1 MLSKVIAIA
10 QQKGGTGKTTLA
22 VHLALAFIK
31 YHNLKV
37 AIIDT
42 DPQGSLGKWFMIRTE
57 KKISNDNLTFK
68 TASLW
73 GAQYESK
80 TLKNDNDIVIIDTP
94 PKIESD
100 ARPSIEAADL
110 VLIPMAASHV
120 DFWATGAIVEIA
132 KKANKKILIQ
142 INRSNQ
148 RSKLITKTNDFI
160 KSLNFKTAS
169 LWGAQYESKIL
180 KKDHDVIIIDTPP
193 KIESDARPSIEAA
206 DLVLIPVTP
215 SHVDFWATEAIVEIA
230 KKANKKILIQIN
242 RANQRSKLI
251 SKTNEYIKS
260 INVSSTN
267 TIIGNRQ
274 IYASS
279 MGEGKTAVEKQKKSN
294 AVEEMKKLSDQILE
308 ELK

>member
-1 MLSKVIAIA
+1 MLSKVITVA

-31 YHNLKV
+31 YNNLKIV
-37 AIIDT
+37 IIDT
-42 DPQGSLGKWFMIRTE
+42 DPQGSLGKWYVVRS
-57 KKISNDNLTFK
+57 KKKLSNNNLPFK

-80 TLKNDNDIVIIDTP
+80 ALKKDHDIVIIDTH

-110 VLIPMAASHV
+110 VLIPM
-120 DFWATGAIVEIA
+120 
-132 KKANKKILIQ
+132 
-142 INRSNQ
+142 
-148 RSKLITKTNDFI
+148 
-160 KSLNFKTAS
+160 
-169 LWGAQYESKIL
+169 
-180 KKDHDVIIIDTPP
+180 
-193 KIESDARPSIEAA
+193 
-206 DLVLIPVTP
+206 TP

-251 SKTNEYIKS
+251 SKTNDYIKS
-260 INVSSTN
+260 INVSATK
-267 TIIGNRQ
+267 TITGHRQ

-279 MGEGKTAVEKQKKSN
+279 MGEGKTAIEKQKKSK
-294 AVEEMKKLSDQILE
+294 AAEEIKKLSEQILSE
-308 ELK
+308 IK

>member
-1 MLSKVIAIA
+1 MLSKVITIA

-31 YHNLKV
+31 YHNLKI

-42 DPQGSLGKWFMIRTE
+42 DPQGSLGQWFMIREE
-57 KKISNDNLTFK
+57 KKLSNDNLTFK

-80 TLKNDNDIVIIDTP
+80 ALKKDHDIVIIDTP

-100 ARPSIEAADL
+100 ARPSIE
-110 VLIPMAASHV
+110 S
-120 DFWATGAIVEIA
+120 
-132 KKANKKILIQ
+132 
-142 INRSNQ
+142 
-148 RSKLITKTNDFI
+148 
-160 KSLNFKTAS
+160 
-169 LWGAQYESKIL
+169 
-180 KKDHDVIIIDTPP
+180 
-193 KIESDARPSIEAA
+193 A
-206 DLVLIPVTP
+206 DLVLIPVAA
-215 SHVDFWATEAIVEIA
+215 SQVDFWATGAIVEIA

-251 SKTNEYIKS
+251 SKTNDFIKS
-260 INVSSTN
+260 LNLSATK

-274 IYASS
+274 IFASS

-294 AVEEMKKLSDQILE
+294 AVEEVKKLSEQILLE
-308 ELK
+308 IKQ

>member
-1 MLSKVIAIA
+1 MLSKVITIA
-10 QQKGGTGKTTLA
+10 QQKGGSGKTTLA
-22 VHLALAFIK
+22 VHLTLAFIK

-57 KKISNDNLTFK
+57 KKISNDSLTFK

-80 TLKNDNDIVIIDTP
+80 TLKKDHDIVIIDTP

-100 ARPSIEAADL
+100 ARPAIEAADL
-110 VLIPMAASHV
+110 VLIPMSASHV

-160 KSLNFKTAS
+160 KSL
-169 LWGAQYESKIL
+169 
-180 KKDHDVIIIDTPP
+180 
-193 KIESDARPSIEAA
+193 
-206 DLVLIPVTP
+206 DLL
-215 SHVDFWATEAIVEIA
+215 
-230 KKANKKILIQIN
+230 
-242 RANQRSKLI
+242 
-251 SKTNEYIKS
+251 
-260 INVSSTN
+260 STN

-279 MGEGKTAVEKQKKSN
+279 MGEGKTAVEKQKKGN
-294 AVEEMKKLSDQILE
+294 AVEEIRNLSEQILAE
-308 ELK
+308 VK

>member
-1 MLSKVIAIA
+1 MLSKVITIS

-31 YHNLKV
+31 YHNLKI

-42 DPQGSLGKWFMIRTE
+42 DPQGSLGKWFMIREE
-57 KKISNDNLTFK
+57 KKLSNDNLTFK

-80 TLKNDNDIVIIDTP
+80 ALKKDHDIVIIDTP

-100 ARPSIEAADL
+100 ARPSIESADL

-148 RSKLITKTNDFI
+148 RSKLISKTNDFI
-160 KSLNFKTAS
+160 KSLNLS
-169 LWGAQYESKIL
+169 
-180 KKDHDVIIIDTPP
+180 
-193 KIESDARPSIEAA
+193 
-206 DLVLIPVTP
+206 
-215 SHVDFWATEAIVEIA
+215 AT
-230 KKANKKILIQIN
+230 K
-242 RANQRSKLI
+242 
-251 SKTNEYIKS
+251 
-260 INVSSTN
+260 

-274 IYASS
+274 IYTSS
-279 MGEGKTAVEKQKKSN
+279 MGEGKTAVEKQKKGS
-294 AVEEMKKLSDQILE
+294 AVEEIKNLSEQILL
-308 ELK
+308 ELE

>member
-1 MLSKVIAIA
+1 MLSKVITIS

-22 VHLALAFIK
+22 VHLAMAFIK

-57 KKISNDNLTFK
+57 NKVSNENLTFK

-80 TLKNDNDIVIIDTP
+80 TLKNDHDIVIIDTP

-132 KKANKKILIQ
+132 KKANKKILAQ
-142 INRSNQ
+142 INRSSQ
-148 RSKLITKTNDFI
+148 RSKLIDKTKDFI
-160 KSLNFKTAS
+160 KSLD
-169 LWGAQYESKIL
+169 LES
-180 KKDHDVIIIDTPP
+180 T
-193 KIESDARPSIEAA
+193 
-206 DLVLIPVTP
+206 
-215 SHVDFWATEAIVEIA
+215 
-230 KKANKKILIQIN
+230 Q
-242 RANQRSKLI
+242 
-251 SKTNEYIKS
+251 
-260 INVSSTN
+260 

-274 IYASS
+274 IYTSS
-279 MGEGKTAVEKQKKSN
+279 MGEGKTAVEKQRKGN
-294 AVEEMKKLSDQILE
+294 AVDEIKKLSDQILNQ
-308 ELK
+308 LN

>member
-1 MLSKVIAIA
+1 MLSKVITIS

-22 VHLALAFIK
+22 VHLAMAFIK

-57 KKISNDNLTFK
+57 KKVSNENLTFK

-80 TLKNDNDIVIIDTP
+80 TLKNDHDIVIIDTP

-132 KKANKKILIQ
+132 KKANKKILAQ
-142 INRSNQ
+142 INRSSS
-148 RSKLITKTNDFI
+148 RSKLIDKTRDFI
-160 KSLNFKTAS
+160 KSLN
-169 LWGAQYESKIL
+169 LQ
-180 KKDHDVIIIDTPP
+180 
-193 KIESDARPSIEAA
+193 
-206 DLVLIPVTP
+206 
-215 SHVDFWATEAIVEIA
+215 
-230 KKANKKILIQIN
+230 
-242 RANQRSKLI
+242 
-251 SKTNEYIKS
+251 
-260 INVSSTN
+260 STD

-274 IYASS
+274 IYTSS
-279 MGEGKTAVEKQKKSN
+279 MGEGKTAVEKQRKGN
-294 AVEEMKKLSDQILE
+294 AVNEIKKLSEQILTQ
-308 ELK
+308 LN

>member
-1 MLSKVIAIA
+1 MLSKVITIS

-57 KKISNDNLTFK
+57 KKLSNENLTFK

-80 TLKNDNDIVIIDTP
+80 TLKKDHDIVIIDTP

-100 ARPSIEAADL
+100 ARPSIESADL
-110 VLIPMAASHV
+110 VLIPVAASHV

-142 INRSNQ
+142 INRSSQ
-148 RSKLITKTNDFI
+148 RSKLIGKTNDFI
-160 KSLNFKTAS
+160 KSL
-169 LWGAQYESKIL
+169 
-180 KKDHDVIIIDTPP
+180 
-193 KIESDARPSIEAA
+193 
-206 DLVLIPVTP
+206 DL
-215 SHVDFWATEAIVEIA
+215 SAT
-230 KKANKKILIQIN
+230 K
-242 RANQRSKLI
+242 
-251 SKTNEYIKS
+251 
-260 INVSSTN
+260 

-274 IYASS
+274 IFAAS
-279 MGEGKTAVEKQKKSN
+279 MGEGKTAIEKQKKSN
-294 AVEEMKKLSDQILE
+294 AVEEIKQLSEQILSE
-308 ELK
+308 IK

>member
-1 MLSKVIAIA
+1 MLSKVITIS

-22 VHLALAFIK
+22 VHLAMAFIK

-57 KKISNDNLTFK
+57 KKVSNENLTFK

-80 TLKNDNDIVIIDTP
+80 TLKNDHDIVIIDTP

-132 KKANKKILIQ
+132 KKANKKILAQ
-142 INRSNQ
+142 INRSSQ
-148 RSKLITKTNDFI
+148 RSKLIDKTKDFI
-160 KSLNFKTAS
+160 KSLD
-169 LWGAQYESKIL
+169 LES
-180 KKDHDVIIIDTPP
+180 T
-193 KIESDARPSIEAA
+193 
-206 DLVLIPVTP
+206 
-215 SHVDFWATEAIVEIA
+215 
-230 KKANKKILIQIN
+230 Q
-242 RANQRSKLI
+242 
-251 SKTNEYIKS
+251 
-260 INVSSTN
+260 

-274 IYASS
+274 IYTSS
-279 MGEGKTAVEKQKKSN
+279 MGEGKTAVEKQRKGN
-294 AVEEMKKLSDQILE
+294 AVDEIKKLSDQILSQ
-308 ELK
+308 LN

>member
-1 MLSKVIAIA
+1 MLSKVITIS

-22 VHLALAFIK
+22 VHLALALIK

-57 KKISNDNLTFK
+57 KKNSDDNLTFK

-80 TLKNDNDIVIIDTP
+80 TLKKDHDIVIIDTP

-100 ARPSIEAADL
+100 ARPAIEAADL
-110 VLIPMAASHV
+110 VLIPMSASHV
-120 DFWATGAIVEIA
+120 DFWATGAIVDIA

-148 RSKLITKTNDFI
+148 RSKLISKTNDFI
-160 KSLNFKTAS
+160 RSLN
-169 LWGAQYESKIL
+169 I
-180 KKDHDVIIIDTPP
+180 
-193 KIESDARPSIEAA
+193 
-206 DLVLIPVTP
+206 
-215 SHVDFWATEAIVEIA
+215 
-230 KKANKKILIQIN
+230 
-242 RANQRSKLI
+242 
-251 SKTNEYIKS
+251 
-260 INVSSTN
+260 SSTK
-267 TIIGNRQ
+267 TIIGHRQ

-279 MGEGKTAVEKQKKSN
+279 MGEGKTAVEKQKKSK
-294 AVEEMKKLSDQILE
+294 AVEEIKKF
-308 ELK
+308 

>member
-1 MLSKVIAIA
+1 MLSKVITIS
-10 QQKGGTGKTTLA
+10 QQKGGTGKTTIA

-57 KKISNDNLTFK
+57 KKLSNDNLTFK

-80 TLKNDNDIVIIDTP
+80 TLKKDHDIVIIDTP

-100 ARPSIEAADL
+100 ARPSIESADL
-110 VLIPMAASHV
+110 VLIPVAASHV

-142 INRSNQ
+142 INRSSQ
-148 RSKLITKTNDFI
+148 RSKLITKTNEFI
-160 KSLNFKTAS
+160 KSLNLS
-169 LWGAQYESKIL
+169 
-180 KKDHDVIIIDTPP
+180 
-193 KIESDARPSIEAA
+193 
-206 DLVLIPVTP
+206 
-215 SHVDFWATEAIVEIA
+215 AT
-230 KKANKKILIQIN
+230 K
-242 RANQRSKLI
+242 
-251 SKTNEYIKS
+251 
-260 INVSSTN
+260 

-274 IYASS
+274 IFAAS

-294 AVEEMKKLSDQILE
+294 AVEEIKQLSEQVLSE
-308 ELK
+308 VK

>member
-1 MLSKVIAIA
+1 MLSKVITIC

-31 YHNLKV
+31 YHNFKV

-42 DPQGSLGKWFMIRTE
+42 DPQGSLGKWYMVRSE
-57 KKISNDNLTFK
+57 KKILN
-68 TASLW
+68 
-73 GAQYESK
+73 E
-80 TLKNDNDIVIIDTP
+80 
-94 PKIESD
+94 
-100 ARPSIEAADL
+100 
-110 VLIPMAASHV
+110 
-120 DFWATGAIVEIA
+120 
-132 KKANKKILIQ
+132 
-142 INRSNQ
+142 
-148 RSKLITKTNDFI
+148 
-160 KSLNFKTAS
+160 SLNFKTAS

-206 DLVLIPVTP
+206 DLVLIPMTP

-294 AVEEMKKLSDQILE
+294 AVEEIKKLSDQILE

>member
-1 MLSKVIAIA
+1 MLSKVITIS

-57 KKISNDNLTFK
+57 KKNSDDNLTFK

-80 TLKNDNDIVIIDTP
+80 TLKKDHDIVIIDTP

-100 ARPSIEAADL
+100 ARPAIEAADL
-110 VLIPMAASHV
+110 VLIPMSASHV
-120 DFWATGAIVEIA
+120 DFWATGAIVDIA

-148 RSKLITKTNDFI
+148 RSKLMTKTNDFI
-160 KSLNFKTAS
+160 KSL
-169 LWGAQYESKIL
+169 
-180 KKDHDVIIIDTPP
+180 
-193 KIESDARPSIEAA
+193 
-206 DLVLIPVTP
+206 DL
-215 SHVDFWATEAIVEIA
+215 
-230 KKANKKILIQIN
+230 
-242 RANQRSKLI
+242 
-251 SKTNEYIKS
+251 
-260 INVSSTN
+260 SSTK

-279 MGEGKTAVEKQKKSN
+279 MGEGKTAVEKQKKGN
-294 AVEEMKKLSDQILE
+294 AVEEIKNLSEQILSE
-308 ELK
+308 VKQ

>member
-1 MLSKVIAIA
+1 MLSKVITIA
-10 QQKGGTGKTTLA
+10 QQKGGTGKTTLS

-31 YHNLKV
+31 FHNLKV

-57 KKISNDNLTFK
+57 KKVFNDGLTFK

-80 TLKNDNDIVIIDTP
+80 ILKTDHDIVIIDTP

-100 ARPSIEAADL
+100 ARPAIEAADL

-120 DFWATGAIVEIA
+120 DFWATGAIVDIA
-132 KKANKKILIQ
+132 KQANKKILIQ

-148 RSKLITKTNDFI
+148 RSRLIDKTNDFI
-160 KSLNFKTAS
+160 KSL
-169 LWGAQYESKIL
+169 
-180 KKDHDVIIIDTPP
+180 
-193 KIESDARPSIEAA
+193 
-206 DLVLIPVTP
+206 DLL
-215 SHVDFWATEAIVEIA
+215 
-230 KKANKKILIQIN
+230 
-242 RANQRSKLI
+242 
-251 SKTNEYIKS
+251 
-260 INVSSTN
+260 STK

-279 MGEGKTAVEKQKKSN
+279 MGEGETAVEKQKKGN
-294 AVEEMKKLSDQILE
+294 AVEEIKNLSEQILSE
-308 ELK
+308 IK

>member
-1 MLSKVIAIA
+1 MLSKVITIS

-22 VHLALAFIK
+22 VHLAMAFIK

-42 DPQGSLGKWFMIRTE
+42 DPQGSLGKWFMIRSE
-57 KKISNDNLTFK
+57 RKVSNENLTFK

-80 TLKNDNDIVIIDTP
+80 TLKNDHDIVIIDTP

-132 KKANKKILIQ
+132 KKANKKILAQ
-142 INRSNQ
+142 INRSSQ
-148 RSKLITKTNDFI
+148 RSKLIDKTKDFI
-160 KSLNFKTAS
+160 KSL
-169 LWGAQYESKIL
+169 
-180 KKDHDVIIIDTPP
+180 
-193 KIESDARPSIEAA
+193 
-206 DLVLIPVTP
+206 DL
-215 SHVDFWATEAIVEIA
+215 
-230 KKANKKILIQIN
+230 Q
-242 RANQRSKLI
+242 
-251 SKTNEYIKS
+251 
-260 INVSSTN
+260 STD

-274 IYASS
+274 IYTSS
-279 MGEGKTAVEKQKKSN
+279 MGEGKTAVEKQRKGN
-294 AVEEMKKLSDQILE
+294 AIDEIKKLSGQILNQ
-308 ELK
+308 LN

>member
-1 MLSKVIAIA
+1 MLSKVITIS

-57 KKISNDNLTFK
+57 KKVSNENLTFK

-80 TLKNDNDIVIIDTP
+80 TLKNDHDIVIIDTP

-110 VLIPMAASHV
+110 VIIPMAASHV
-120 DFWATGAIVEIA
+120 DFWATGAIVDIA
-132 KKANKKILIQ
+132 KKANKKILVQ
-142 INRSNQ
+142 INRSSQ
-148 RSKLITKTNDFI
+148 RSKLIKKTKDFI
-160 KSLNFKTAS
+160 KSLH
-169 LWGAQYESKIL
+169 L
-180 KKDHDVIIIDTPP
+180 
-193 KIESDARPSIEAA
+193 
-206 DLVLIPVTP
+206 
-215 SHVDFWATEAIVEIA
+215 
-230 KKANKKILIQIN
+230 
-242 RANQRSKLI
+242 
-251 SKTNEYIKS
+251 
-260 INVSSTN
+260 SSTK

-274 IYASS
+274 IYTSS
-279 MGEGKTAVEKQKKSN
+279 MGEGKTAVEKQKKGN
-294 AVEEMKKLSDQILE
+294 AVEEIKNLSEQILS
-308 ELK
+308 EL

>member
-1 MLSKVIAIA
+1 MLSKVITIS

-57 KKISNDNLTFK
+57 KKLSNDNLTFK

-80 TLKNDNDIVIIDTP
+80 SLKKDHDIVIIDTP

-100 ARPSIEAADL
+100 ARPSIESADL
-110 VLIPMAASHV
+110 VLIPVAASHV

-142 INRSNQ
+142 INRSSQ
-148 RSKLITKTNDFI
+148 RSKLIIKTNEFI
-160 KSLNFKTAS
+160 KSLNLS
-169 LWGAQYESKIL
+169 
-180 KKDHDVIIIDTPP
+180 
-193 KIESDARPSIEAA
+193 
-206 DLVLIPVTP
+206 
-215 SHVDFWATEAIVEIA
+215 AT
-230 KKANKKILIQIN
+230 K
-242 RANQRSKLI
+242 
-251 SKTNEYIKS
+251 
-260 INVSSTN
+260 

-274 IYASS
+274 IFAAS
-279 MGEGKTAVEKQKKSN
+279 MGEGKTAVEKQKKGN
-294 AVEEMKKLSDQILE
+294 AVEEIKQLSEQILSE
-308 ELK
+308 IK

>member
-1 MLSKVIAIA
+1 MLSKVITIA
-10 QQKGGTGKTTLA
+10 QQKGGTGKTTLS

-57 KKISNDNLTFK
+57 KKVSNEGLTFK

-73 GAQYESK
+73 GAQYEAK
-80 TLKNDNDIVIIDTP
+80 TLKTDHDIVIIDTP

-120 DFWATGAIVEIA
+120 DFWATGAIVDIA
-132 KKANKKILIQ
+132 KQANKKILIQ

-148 RSKLITKTNDFI
+148 RSKLIDKTNNFI
-160 KSLNFKTAS
+160 KSL
-169 LWGAQYESKIL
+169 
-180 KKDHDVIIIDTPP
+180 
-193 KIESDARPSIEAA
+193 
-206 DLVLIPVTP
+206 DLL
-215 SHVDFWATEAIVEIA
+215 
-230 KKANKKILIQIN
+230 
-242 RANQRSKLI
+242 
-251 SKTNEYIKS
+251 
-260 INVSSTN
+260 STN

-274 IYASS
+274 IYTSS
-279 MGEGKTAVEKQKKSN
+279 MGEGKTAVEKQKKGS
-294 AVEEMKKLSDQILE
+294 AVEEIKNLSEQIILE
-308 ELK
+308 L